1 MIKFV
6 KVSINRTEKKYKNL
20 QFLEK
25 IYHLYK
31 KYYCYL
37 SDDYADFDN
46 ILDEIINLIERTS
59 PFFWVI
65 LDNDNFAGF
74 VFLENI
80 IGSKDKMHSAEITTA
95 FKKEYWGD
103 FTKKSAIKF
112 IRYCFKKLNFKKL
125 KALVFKENV
134 KTTKILK
141 TAGFKFEAELKS
153 ETLKNRKLQDIK
165 VYSITQKR

>member
-112 IRYCFKKLNFKKL
+112 IRY
-125 KALVFKENV
+125 
-134 KTTKILK
+134 
-141 TAGFKFEAELKS
+141 
-153 ETLKNRKLQDIK
+153 
-165 VYSITQKR
+165 